1 MEEELYTDL
10 KKLRIDPASPKN
22 RSFPGKVAVLCGVMA
37 IAGFAVFLLVRNF
50 DDARKQVTVITVNG
64 PPAGERAVL
73 MTAGGYIV
81 AESEVTVSSKVAG
94 RIDSLPVHEGDLV
107 QKGEVIAVLESE
119 EFQVQ
124 EEEARANLE
133 KAYLHLKH
141 KQELHQKDVAE
152 VKRRRELFREHL
164 ISPAELDKEE
174 KTAVVSELELDSAH
188 SEVEV
193 CKKQLELAHIRA
205 AESIIRAPITGTVI
219 DKISDVGEMLFPMK
233 TFEGISGSAVV
244 TLADLNVMN
253 VEVDINEDEINTIH
267 IGNRALITPDSLPEK
282 TYEGEVM
289 AISPMADRQKNVV
302 PVKVRIKNPD
312 MYLKPDM
319 SAKVAFREN
328 ASVIAPEASGITIP
342 RDAVIERDGKYL
354 VFVIEK
360 GSAVEREIHLG
371 TMRGARVTVEKGL
384 TGGEQLVVEGHAHLR
399 SHDKVICQQRAGIG
413 I

>member
-37 IAGFAVFLLVRNF
+37 IAGFAVFLLVRDF

-94 RIDSLPVHEGDLV
+94 RIESLSVHEGDLV
-107 QKGEVIAVLESE
+107 QKGEVIAVLDSE

-133 KAYLHLKH
+133 KAYLYLKH

-174 KTAVVSELELDSAH
+174 KTAVVSELELDSAQ

-193 CKKQLELAHIRA
+193 CKKQLEHAHIRA
-205 AESIIRAPITGTVI
+205 AQSIIRAPITGTVI

-253 VEVDINEDEINTIH
+253 VEVDINEDEINKIH

-312 MYLKPDM
+312 MYLR
-319 SAKVAFREN
+319 AGHERE
-328 ASVIAPEASGITIP
+328 SGIPGKRIRHSAGSIRSYHTARCGDREGWEIP
-342 RDAVIERDGKYL
+342 GFCYR
-354 VFVIEK
+354 K
-360 GSAVEREIHLG
+360 GICCGTGNSLG
-371 TMRGARVTVEKGL
+371 TMRGTRVTVEKGL

-399 SHDKVICQQRAGIG
+399 SHDKVICKQRAGVG

>member
-1 MEEELYTDL
+1 
-10 KKLRIDPASPKN
+10 
-22 RSFPGKVAVLCGVMA
+22 
-37 IAGFAVFLLVRNF
+37 
-50 DDARKQVTVITVNG
+50 
-64 PPAGERAVL
+64 
-73 MTAGGYIV
+73 
-81 AESEVTVSSKVAG
+81 
-94 RIDSLPVHEGDLV
+94 
-107 QKGEVIAVLESE
+107 VIAVLDSE

-141 KQELHQKDVAE
+141 KRELHRKDVAE

-174 KTAVVSELELDSAH
+174 KTAVVSELELDSAQ

-253 VEVDINEDEINTIH
+253 VEVDINEDEINAIH

-282 TYEGEVM
+282 TYEGEVT

-312 MYLKPDM
+312 RYLKPDM

-328 ASVIAPEASGITIP
+328 ASVIAPQTSGITIP
-342 RDAVIERDGKYL
+342 RDAVIERDGKHL
-354 VFVIEK
+354 VFVIEN
-360 GSAVEREIHLG
+360 GIAVEREVHLG
-371 TMRGARVTVEKGL
+371 TMRGAGVAVERGL
-384 TGGEQLVVEGHAHLR
+384 MGGEKLVVEGHIHLR
-399 SHDKVICQQRAGIG
+399 SHDKVSCQERAGVG